1 MGVADGFMPKKEMI
15 QYHTEKLK
23 TLKKD
28 KTYIVYNINRESAK
42 DQVINKDHK
51 DHFR

>member
-23 TLKKD
+23 NLKKD
-28 KTYIVYNINRESAK
+28 KTYIVYNINSQRVSK
-42 DQVINKDHK
+42 GSSYKQGS
-51 DHFR
+51 